1 MERNCLPS
9 ETASDVT
16 QSKSSLLVLN
26 YVMDLNHP
34 SLSHQVEVVRELGK
48 YFKAVHV
55 LTGKKSWDSDSKNIR
70 VDSTNWR
77 PGHNLRNIARLYF
90 RTYIKLRRFPVSIVF
105 SHMTL
110 VQSALLAPVFK
121 ALGIKHFVWYAHA
134 QNSVFLKWVHLWV
147 DGIFTSTIGSCPIK
161 SKKIIYLGQGI
172 DASLFIGGVLKNA
185 PIRNLVHFGRVDPS
199 KDISTI
205 ISAVQKLRRESEKFH
220 LDIVGSPSNESSD
233 RYLASLKQKW
243 VGEIESGWLQFKP
256 SVPRNEIPELLKS
269 YDCFIHAFK
278 GSLDKT
284 LIEATLS
291 LLPVITLNQEYL
303 REFTKF
309 DVNENVSLETQLR
322 DLVATPKEL
331 VNEMLESRKAYAVQ
345 NHSLSRWTRDLATI
359 LIAADSKAH

>member
-1 MERNCLPS
+1 MENTFLPS
-9 ETASDVT
+9 DSASDVT
-16 QSKSSLLVLN
+16 PSNSSLLVLN

-34 SLSHQVEVVRELGK
+34 ALSHQVEVVRELGK
-48 YFKAVHV
+48 YFTDVHV
-55 LTGKKSWDSDSKNIR
+55 LTGRKSWDSDSNNIH

-77 PGHNLRNIARLYF
+77 PGHNLRNIVRLYL
-90 RTYIKLRRFPVSIVF
+90 RTFITLRRFPVSIVF

-121 ALGIKHFVWYAHA
+121 VLGIKHFVWYAHA
-134 QNSVFLKWVHLWV
+134 QNSIFLKWVHIWV

-161 SKKIIYLGQGI
+161 SEKIIYLGQGV
-172 DASLFIGGVLKNA
+172 DPSLFIGGVLKNA
-185 PIRNLVHFGRVDPS
+185 PIKKLVHFGRVDPS

-205 ISAVQKLRRESEKFH
+205 ILAVQNLRRENENFH
-220 LDIVGSPSNESSD
+220 LDIIGSPSSESSE
-233 RYLASLKQKW
+233 RYLLSLQQKW
-243 VGEIESGWLQFKP
+243 EREIKSGWLQFKP
-256 SVPRNEIPELLKS
+256 SVPRSEIPEMLKS

-309 DVNENVSLETQLR
+309 EKFSNISLEAQLR
-322 DLVATPKEL
+322 ELVSTPQEF
-331 VNEMLESRKAYAVQ
+331 VNEMLESRKAYASH
-345 NHSLSRWTRDLATI
+345 NHSLSRWARELATV
-359 LIAADSKAH
+359 LIAGSSKTH